1 MPSQTISSIKV
12 CGVNVDSLEQV
23 RKVIV
28 DAHEDACGKSLASM
42 TPSEYSRLIC
52 DLDKMGFFALR
63 GAAVYLSKRLGVS
76 RVTVYGALKKNNN

>member
-1 MPSQTISSIKV
+1 MK
-12 CGVNVDSLEQV
+12 SLEEA

-28 DAHEDACGKSLASM
+28 DAHEHIYGKPLM
-42 TPSEYSRLIC
+42 GMMPTEYYNLIC

-76 RVTVYGALKKNNN
+76 RVTIYSALKKNNP